1 MDPLPQAE
9 KEWMFHGILSR
20 DPIATLKLQQ
30 LGEEV
35 SSIAIKSGCMAQ
47 KGLGSVLGVVVCSKL
62 FIGQDTWPCVLSWG
76 SQNAE
81 DEVQLFFHCGAWE
94 EGPACGHLIKDA
106 ANTPHVNLG
115 RVVCGPK

>member
-9 KEWMFHGILSR
+9 KEWMFPGILSR

-47 KGLGSVLGVVVCSKL
+47 KGLGSVLGVVICSKL
-62 FIGQDTWPCVLSWG
+62 LIGQDTWPCLLSWG
-76 SQNAE
+76 S
-81 DEVQLFFHCGAWE
+81 
-94 EGPACGHLIKDA
+94 
-106 ANTPHVNLG
+106 
-115 RVVCGPK
+115 